1 MSVFLTLLMKIIPL
15 YFSIILGVF
24 STAFLNCNKETIAKI
39 LLFILAPII
48 VFNATISVKLDASVV
63 FLPIFFFVLST
74 TIAFTS
80 LKYFNKIYSDNT
92 ANLLAFS
99 TATGNTGN
107 IGIPL
112 AILFLEPNIVDVFIF
127 TVLASLL
134 YQNSVGYYITA
145 KGNFTAKQSLLKVA
159 KLPVLHAFILGVV
172 LNILGFKIPEMFMDY
187 TNYLKGA
194 YAILGMM
201 LLGMG
206 MEKIKTNN
214 SFDLK
219 FINYTLFIKFIIWPA
234 LIILFIFFDN
244 NFIHFLNKDYY
255 LLMFIFSIVP
265 LAGNTVTVATLLDV
279 KPQKMS
285 IAVFISTIVSL
296 FYIPLMIFLF
306 GMMKF

>member
-1 MSVFLTLLMKIIPL
+1 MAVFLTLLGKILPL
-15 YFSIILGVF
+15 YFSILLGLF
-24 STAFLNCNKETIAKI
+24 STAFLNCNKDTIAKI

-48 VFNATISVKLDASVV
+48 VFNATISVKLEASVV

-74 TIAFTS
+74 IIAFVS
-80 LKYFNKIYSDNT
+80 LGIFKRIWNDNT

-112 AILFLEPNIVDVFIF
+112 AILFLEPALVDVFIF

-145 KGNFTAKQSLLKVA
+145 KGNFTAMESFKKVI
-159 KLPVLHAFILGVV
+159 KLPVLHAFALG
-172 LNILGFKIPEMFMDY
+172 LICNLLGFKIPEIFMDY

-206 MEKIKTNN
+206 MEKIKNDG
-214 SFDLK
+214 SFDKL
-219 FINYTLFIKFIIWPA
+219 FISLALFIKFIIWPA
-234 LIILFIFFDN
+234 LILVFIFIDS
-244 NFIHFLNKDYY
+244 NFIHFLNKDFYMV
-255 LLMFIFSIVP
+255 MFIFAIVP
-265 LAGNTVTVATLLDV
+265 LAGNTVTVATLLNV
-279 KPQKMS
+279 KPEKMS
-285 IAVFISTIVSL
+285 LTVLISTIVSL
-296 FYIPLMIFLF
+296 FYIPLVLYLYNL
-306 GMMKF
+306 